1 LRSSPPTHAAPAQ
14 AAPAQTAPGGD
25 NNTADQDNEAAI
37 QSLRADLRTERRKA
51 ITANVPLSEAE
62 ASKFWRVYDQ
72 YIADTIKI
80 NDNRYALI
88 REYAKNY
95 QSMTDD
101 QADSFIKNWLTLDN
115 DDNELRLRYIPEF
128 EKVIS
133 HKKTALFLQVD
144 RRVAM
149 MVNLKLAGLVPL
161 VKP

>member
-1 LRSSPPTHAAPAQ
+1 LRSSPHTHAAPAQ